1 MPIEHLCTKLEQTV
15 QIESQHGELPDFLHE
30 PLLEIARHPE
40 RFFDQEELIAL
51 LIQQVRMY
59 DSYAEC
65 GCFKDGYS
73 ASDIKTTL
81 GKLGIET

>member
-1 MPIEHLCTKLEQTV
+1 MSICPLCTKLKQTV
-15 QIESQHGELPDFLHE
+15 EIEHQHGELPDFLLQ
-30 PLLEIARHPE
+30 PLLEISRQPE
-40 RFFDQEELIAL
+40 RFADQEELIAI

-73 ASDIKTTL
+73 AADIKSTL
-81 GKLGIET
+81 TKLGIEV